1 MKKLLTLITVFA
13 SLSMW
18 AQTQVSGTVTDADGQ
33 PLPGANIVLDGTT
46 GAVSD
51 FDGNFSLSTDQQPP
65 FSLSISSV
73 GFESTSVEVTSA
85 SGSLTIQLS
94 EGSTQLDEIVVSAS
108 RMAERIFESP
118 VTVEKF
124 SLQKIENTPSAD
136 YFNGLA
142 NLKGVSLVEAGL
154 VFNQV
159 QIRGFS
165 DIYNEGLVTLVDG
178 MNNQMPVFG
187 FAVGNMIGLN
197 ELDVQSIELVPGA
210 ASALYGADA
219 YKGILFLNSKNP
231 FDHQGIS
238 VKIKQGITE
247 QNTAGQNDFTE
258 ISVRMATQLSDK
270 LAIKASL
277 SHKEGTDWSAQDY
290 RHSVDGVII
299 DNYASNAPDY
309 NAVNEEGEITFSTPL
324 IWDQLADVA
333 GNSAISGFTNYSPNY
348 FGSILSSGFNDVDM
362 FGSETS
368 NTKANLAI
376 HYRPNENSEI
386 SLQSLIGT
394 GTAPLSTGGTRYH
407 LDDVQ
412 IEQHKLEYKSG
423 GLTSRIYFTK
433 EDAGETLVAQLMSIA
448 LQQQSSYPQADG
460 SVATGIQSGWGLTY
474 LQTYL
479 GALAG
484 AKGYIT
490 DPTNPLSVLNGV
502 GLLIGDFQNHIFGNA
517 TPNPDPSTA
526 PLVPFLPN
534 EATAALTIDDLF
546 GGPGSTQA
554 AHNAARAAA
563 DAGMLKPGTSAFD
576 EAFDA
581 ASKISANNLG
591 AGAKII
597 DVSKI
602 YNYEIDYDF
611 EDKLS
616 VGQLIVGANL
626 RQYNLNTKGTLYT
639 DYTKPIEYQEY
650 GAYAQLKRNIFD
662 DKVTLTGSLRYDK
675 QTVLEE
681 GNITPRLGLLV
692 NLSENQNIRFSAQQ
706 GFRNPTNQDKFIG
719 YNQGTYTILGS
730 SKDNIQRYSQTL
742 PLRNSV
748 RDADGNHQNLHT
760 FTGEEVLGNGYDI
773 FSGVAVDL
781 DYVKPEVV
789 TMFELG
795 YRYNISD
802 LTLDIS
808 AYYSNY
814 QDKIAG
820 KFVNVPVL
828 TNNNGTTYADAAA
841 AIAAD
846 NYYGFQVDSNLDE
859 EFNAYG
865 VSLEATKSIS
875 NNLIA
880 NLVYEY
886 NQKDYEENS
895 SVTSFVSWNTPDH
908 RIKGGL
914 NYTNGLFSL
923 NTNVRYNSA
932 YYYESSFFSADIDS
946 NTVIDAKASFALPA
960 LNATLEIGG
969 NNIGGDNY
977 VSLPGSGLIGSVYYT
992 GLRIDI

>member
-1 MKKLLTLITVFA
+1 MKKLLTLIAVFA
-13 SLSMW
+13 SFSMW

-51 FDGNFSLSTDQQPP
+51 FDGNFSLATDHQPP
-65 FSLSISSV
+65 FSLTVSSV
-73 GFESTSVEVTSA
+73 GFESATVEVTSA
-85 SGSLTIQLS
+85 TGSLTVQLS

-124 SLQKIENTPSAD
+124 SLQEIENTPSAD

-187 FAVGNMIGLN
+187 FAVGNLIGLN

-238 VKIKQGITE
+238 VKIKQGVTD
-247 QNTAGQNDFTE
+247 QDTAGQNDFTE
-258 ISVRMATQLSDK
+258 ISARMATQLSDK
-270 LAIKASL
+270 VAIKASF

-290 RHSVDGVII
+290 RHSVNGVIF
-299 DNYASNAPDY
+299 DDYPTNAPDY
-309 NAVNEEGEITFSTPL
+309 NAVNEEGEIAFSTAL
-324 IWDQLADVA
+324 IFDQLVGVT
-333 GNSAISGFTNYSPNY
+333 GNPAFSALAPISPNY
-348 FGSILSSGFNDVDM
+348 FGTILSTGFNDVDM

-376 HYRPNENSEI
+376 HYRPNSKSEI
-386 SLQSLIGT
+386 TIQSLLGT

-407 LDDVQ
+407 LDDVEIQ
-412 IEQHKLEYKSG
+412 QHKVEYQSG
-423 GLTSRIYFTK
+423 GLTSRFYYTK

-448 LQQQSSYPQADG
+448 IQQQSWNG
-460 SVATGIQSGWGLTY
+460 LGIQNGWGVNY
-474 LQTYL
+474 LNTYL
-479 GALAG
+479 GAISQVEYPPALYAAQYQANPLFGVGALLTGVATQIQTVAG
-484 AKGYIT
+484 TYAASGGT
-490 DPTNPLSVLNGV
+490 TTNPASLTFD
-502 GLLIGDFQNHIFGNA
+502 DFLGY
-517 TPNPDPSTA
+517 
-526 PLVPFLPN
+526 
-534 EATAALTIDDLF
+534 
-546 GGPGSTQA
+546 STQPF
-554 AHNAARAAA
+554 HDAARLAAA

-576 EAFDA
+576 AAFDA
-581 ASKISANNLG
+581 ASEISADNLG

-616 VGQLIVGANL
+616 IGQLIVGANL
-626 RQYNLNTKGTLYT
+626 RQYSLDTKGTLYT
-639 DYTKPIEYQEY
+639 DYNEPIEYQEY

-662 DKVTLTGSLRYDK
+662 DNITLTGSLRYDK
-675 QTVLEE
+675 QTVLED
-681 GNITPRLGLLV
+681 GNITPRLGLLF
-692 NLSENQNIRFSAQQ
+692 NLSDNQNIRLSAQQ

-719 YNQGTYTILGS
+719 YSQGTYTILGS
-730 SKDNIQRYSQTL
+730 SKESIERFNQTVG
-742 PLRNSV
+742 LRNGEV
-748 RDADGNHQNLHT
+748 HT
-760 FTGEEVLGNGYDI
+760 YTGPEVLNNAFDI
-773 FSGVAVDL
+773 LSGQAVDL
-781 DYVKPEVV
+781 DYVKAETV
-789 TMFELG
+789 TMLELG
-795 YRYNISD
+795 YRFNSPD
-802 LTLDIS
+802 FTLDIS
-808 AYYSNY
+808 GYYSNY

-820 KFVNVPVL
+820 KFINSPVL
-828 TNNNGTTYADAAA
+828 TSSLPTVEAALA
-841 AIAAD
+841 GGSF
-846 NYYGFQVDSNLDE
+846 YGFQVDSNLDE

-865 VSLEATKSIS
+865 VSLEAIKSFS
-875 NNLIA
+875 NNLNV

-886 NQKDYEENS
+886 NQKDYDDNDEI
-895 SVTSFVSWNTPDH
+895 TSFISWNTPDH
-908 RIKGGL
+908 RLKAGL
-914 NYTNGLFSL
+914 NYTKGYFSL
-923 NTNVRYNSA
+923 SGNLRYNSE
-932 YYYESSFFSADIDS
+932 YYYESSFFSNTIDS
-946 NTVIDAKASFALPA
+946 NTVIDAKASFDLPS
-960 LNATLEIGG
+960 LNAVLEIGG

>member
-1 MKKLLTLITVFA
+1 MKKLLTLIAVFA
-13 SLSMW
+13 SFTMW
-18 AQTQVSGTVTDADGQ
+18 AQTQVSGTVTDSDGQ

-65 FSLSISSV
+65 FSLTVSSV
-73 GFESTSVEVTSA
+73 GFESATVEVTSVT
-85 SGSLTIQLS
+85 GTLTIQLS

-124 SLQKIENTPSAD
+124 SLQEIENTPSAD

-187 FAVGNMIGLN
+187 FAVGNLIGLN

-238 VKIKQGITE
+238 VKIKQGVTD
-247 QNTAGQNDFTE
+247 QDTAGQNDFTE
-258 ISVRMATQLSDK
+258 ISARMATQLSDK
-270 LAIKASL
+270 VAIKASF

-290 RHSVDGVII
+290 RHSVNGVIF
-299 DNYASNAPDY
+299 DDYPTNAPDY
-309 NAVNEEGEITFSTPL
+309 NAVNEEGEIAFSTAL
-324 IWDQLADVA
+324 IFDQLVGVT
-333 GNSAISGFTNYSPNY
+333 GNPAFSALAPISPNY
-348 FGSILSSGFNDVDM
+348 FGTILSTGFNDVDM

-376 HYRPNENSEI
+376 HYRPNSKSEI
-386 SLQSLIGT
+386 TIQSLLGT

-407 LDDVQ
+407 LDDVEIQ
-412 IEQHKLEYKSG
+412 QHKVEYQSG
-423 GLTSRIYFTK
+423 GLTSRFYYTK

-448 LQQQSSYPQADG
+448 LQQQSSYPSG
-460 SVATGIQSGWGLTY
+460 ATGIQQGWGLTY

-479 GALAG
+479 GAIGQVEYPPALYAAQYQANPLFGVGALLTGVATQIQTVAG
-484 AKGYIT
+484 TYAASGGT
-490 DPTNPLSVLNGV
+490 TTNPASLTFD
-502 GLLIGDFQNHIFGNA
+502 DFLGY
-517 TPNPDPSTA
+517 
-526 PLVPFLPN
+526 
-534 EATAALTIDDLF
+534 
-546 GGPGSTQA
+546 STQPF
-554 AHNAARAAA
+554 HDAARLAA

-576 EAFDA
+576 AAFDA
-581 ASKISANNLG
+581 ASEISADNLG
-591 AGAKII
+591 TGAKII

-616 VGQLIVGANL
+616 IGQLIVGANL
-626 RQYNLNTKGTLYT
+626 RQYSLDTKGTLYT
-639 DYTKPIEYQEY
+639 DYNEPIEYQEY

-662 DKVTLTGSLRYDK
+662 DNITLTGSLRYDK
-675 QTVLEE
+675 QTVLED
-681 GNITPRLGLLV
+681 GNITPRLGLLF
-692 NLSENQNIRFSAQQ
+692 NLSDNQNIRLSAQQ

-719 YNQGTYTILGS
+719 YSQGTYTILGS
-730 SKDNIQRYSQTL
+730 SKESIERFNQTVG
-742 PLRNSV
+742 LRNGEV
-748 RDADGNHQNLHT
+748 HT
-760 FTGEEVLGNGYDI
+760 YTGPEVLNNAFDI
-773 FSGVAVDL
+773 LSGQAVDL
-781 DYVKPEVV
+781 DYVKAETV
-789 TMFELG
+789 TMLELG
-795 YRYNISD
+795 YRFNSPD
-802 LTLDIS
+802 FTLDIS
-808 AYYSNY
+808 GYYSNY

-820 KFVNVPVL
+820 KFINSPVL
-828 TNNNGTTYADAAA
+828 TSSLPTVEAALA
-841 AIAAD
+841 GGSF
-846 NYYGFQVDSNLDE
+846 YGFQVDSNLDE

-865 VSLEATKSIS
+865 VSLEAIKSFS
-875 NNLIA
+875 NNLNV

-886 NQKDYEENS
+886 NQKDYDDNDEI
-895 SVTSFVSWNTPDH
+895 TSFISWNTPDH
-908 RIKGGL
+908 RLKAGV
-914 NYTNGLFSL
+914 NYTKGYFSL
-923 NTNVRYNSA
+923 SGNLRYNSE
-932 YYYESSFFSADIDS
+932 YYYESSFFSNTIDS
-946 NTVIDAKASFALPA
+946 NTVIDAKASFDLPS
-960 LNATLEIGG
+960 LNAVLEIGG

>member
-1 MKKLLTLITVFA
+1 MKKLLTLIAVFA
-13 SLSMW
+13 SFTMW

-65 FSLSISSV
+65 FTITVSSV
-73 GFESTSVEVTSA
+73 GFASTTVDVTSA

-187 FAVGNMIGLN
+187 FAVGNLIGLN

-238 VKIKQGITE
+238 VKIKQGVTD
-247 QNTAGQNDFTE
+247 QDTAGQNDFTE
-258 ISVRMATQLSDK
+258 ISARMATQLSDK
-270 LAIKASL
+270 LAIKASF

-290 RHSVDGVII
+290 RHSVNGVIF
-299 DNYASNAPDY
+299 DDYPTNAPDY
-309 NAVNEEGEITFSTPL
+309 NAVNEEGEIAFSTAL
-324 IWDQLADVA
+324 IFDQLVDVT
-333 GNSAISGFTNYSPNY
+333 GNPAFSALAPISPNY
-348 FGSILSSGFNDVDM
+348 FGTILSTGFNDVDM

-376 HYRPNENSEI
+376 HYRPNSKSEI
-386 SLQSLIGT
+386 TIQSLLGT

-407 LDDVQ
+407 LDDVEIQ
-412 IEQHKLEYKSG
+412 QHKVEYQSG
-423 GLTSRIYFTK
+423 GLTSRFYYTK

-448 LQQQSSYPQADG
+448 LQQQSSYPSG
-460 SVATGIQSGWGLTY
+460 ATGIQQGWGLTY

-479 GALAG
+479 GAIGQVEYPPALYAAQYQADPLFGVGALLTGVATQIQTVAG
-484 AKGYIT
+484 TYAASGGT
-490 DPTNPLSVLNGV
+490 TTNPATLTFD
-502 GLLIGDFQNHIFGNA
+502 DFLGY
-517 TPNPDPSTA
+517 
-526 PLVPFLPN
+526 
-534 EATAALTIDDLF
+534 
-546 GGPGSTQA
+546 STQPF
-554 AHNAARAAA
+554 HDAARLAA

-576 EAFDA
+576 AAFDA
-581 ASKISANNLG
+581 ASEISADNLG

-616 VGQLIVGANL
+616 IGQLIVGANL
-626 RQYNLNTKGTLYT
+626 RQYSLDTKGTLYT
-639 DYTKPIEYQEY
+639 DYNEPIEYQEY

-662 DKVTLTGSLRYDK
+662 DNITLTGSLRYDK
-675 QTVLEE
+675 QTVLED
-681 GNITPRLGLLV
+681 GNITPRLGLLF
-692 NLSENQNIRFSAQQ
+692 NLSDNQNIRLSAQQ

-719 YNQGTYTILGS
+719 YSQGTYTILGS
-730 SKDNIQRYSQTL
+730 SKESIERFNQTVG
-742 PLRNSV
+742 LRNGEV
-748 RDADGNHQNLHT
+748 HT
-760 FTGEEVLGNGYDI
+760 YTGPEVLNNAFDI
-773 FSGVAVDL
+773 LSGQAVDL
-781 DYVKPEVV
+781 DYVKAETV
-789 TMFELG
+789 TMLELG
-795 YRYNISD
+795 YRFNSPD
-802 LTLDIS
+802 FTLDIS
-808 AYYSNY
+808 GYYSNY

-820 KFVNVPVL
+820 KFINSPVL
-828 TNNNGTTYADAAA
+828 TSSLPTVEAALA
-841 AIAAD
+841 GGSF
-846 NYYGFQVDSNLDE
+846 YGFQVDSNLDE

-865 VSLEATKSIS
+865 VSLEAIKSFS
-875 NNLIA
+875 NNLNV

-886 NQKDYEENS
+886 NQKDYDDNDEI
-895 SVTSFVSWNTPDH
+895 TSFISWNTPDH
-908 RIKGGL
+908 RLKAGV
-914 NYTNGLFSL
+914 NYTKGYFSL
-923 NTNVRYNSA
+923 SGNLRYNSE
-932 YYYESSFFSADIDS
+932 YYYESSFFSNTIDS
-946 NTVIDAKASFALPA
+946 NTVIDAKASFDLPS
-960 LNATLEIGG
+960 LNAVLEIGG

>member
-1 MKKLLTLITVFA
+1 MRKLLTLITVFA

-33 PLPGANIVLDGTT
+33 PLPGANIVLDGST

-65 FSLSISSV
+65 FSLTVSSV
-73 GFESTSVEVTSA
+73 GYESASVEVTSA
-85 SGSLTIQLS
+85 SVSLTIQLS

-187 FAVGNMIGLN
+187 FAVGNLIGLN

-247 QNTAGQNDFTE
+247 QDTAGQNDFTE

-299 DNYASNAPDY
+299 DNYAANSPDY
-309 NAVNEEGEITFSTPL
+309 NAVNEEGEIAFSTPA
-324 IWDQLADVA
+324 IFTQLAGLVGDQN
-333 GNSAISGFTNYSPNY
+333 GNGEIDSEAEKAAYDQYVSLGTLSPNY
-348 FGSILSSGFNDVDM
+348 FGTILSSGYNDVDM
-362 FGSETS
+362 FGAETS
-368 NTKANLAI
+368 NTKANLSI
-376 HYRPNENSEI
+376 HYRPNSNSEI

-394 GTAPLSTGGTRYH
+394 GSAPLSTGGTRYH
-407 LDDVQ
+407 MDNVQ
-412 IEQHKLEYKSG
+412 IQQHKLEYQSG
-423 GLTSRIYFTK
+423 GLTSRVYYTK
-433 EDAGETLVAQLMSIA
+433 EDAGDTVVAQLMSIA
-448 LQQQSSYPQADG
+448 LQQQSWG
-460 SVATGIQSGWGLTY
+460 GEGIRSGWGTNY
-474 LQTYL
+474 LNTYL
-479 GALAG
+479 GALGLREYPIEDNLLGYG
-484 AKGYIT
+484 ASELFGVSSLLGDIATDILTASAMGNDTKGLT
-490 DPTNPLSVLNGV
+490 LDK
-502 GLLIGDFQNHIFGNA
+502 LLGYNTQPYHDAARMSSDIPQEYNEDGTVK
-517 TPNPDPSTA
+517 TPGRIMPG
-526 PLVPFLPN
+526 
-534 EATAALTIDDLF
+534 TAAF
-546 GGPGSTQA
+546 
-554 AHNAARAAA
+554 
-563 DAGMLKPGTSAFD
+563 DA
-576 EAFDA
+576 AFDA
-581 ASKISANNLG
+581 ASKISADKLG

-616 VGQLIVGANL
+616 IGQLIVGANI
-626 RQYNLNTKGTLYT
+626 RHYNLNTQGTLYT
-639 DYTKPIEYQEY
+639 DYNNKPIEYQEY

-681 GNITPRLGLLV
+681 GNITPRLGLLF
-692 NLSENQNIRFSAQQ
+692 NLSEDQNIRFSAQQ

-730 SKDNIQRYSQTL
+730 SKESIERFTQTVE
-742 PLRNSV
+742 LRNGQIHEY
-748 RDADGNHQNLHT
+748 DGTYVMQNA
-760 FTGEEVLGNGYDI
+760 FDI
-773 FSGVAVDL
+773 TSGDKVTL

-795 YRYNISD
+795 YRYNVSD
-802 LTLDIS
+802 LTLDVS

-820 KFVNVPVL
+820 KFINSPVL
-828 TNNNGTTYADAAA
+828 TSNLSTAEA
-841 AIAAD
+841 AIAGG

-875 NNLIA
+875 NNLSA

-908 RIKGGL
+908 RVKGGL

-960 LNATLEIGG
+960 LKATLEIGG

>member
-1 MKKLLTLITVFA
+1 MKKLLTLIAVFA
-13 SLSMW
+13 SFTMW

-65 FSLSISSV
+65 FSLTVSSV
-73 GFESTSVEVTSA
+73 GFESATVEVTSA
-85 SGSLTIQLS
+85 TGSLTIQLS

-187 FAVGNMIGLN
+187 FAVGNLIGLN

-238 VKIKQGITE
+238 VKVKQGITE
-247 QNTAGQNDFTE
+247 QDTAGQNDFTE
-258 ISVRMATQLSDK
+258 ISVRLATQLSDK
-270 LAIKASL
+270 LAVKASL

-309 NAVNEEGEITFSTPL
+309 NAVNEEGEISFSTPL

-333 GNSAISGFTNYSPNY
+333 GNPALSNFTSYSPNY
-348 FGSILSSGFNDVDM
+348 FGTILSTGYNDVDM

-386 SLQSLIGT
+386 SIQSLLGT

-423 GLTSRIYFTK
+423 GLTSRFYYTK

-448 LQQQSSYPQADG
+448 LAQRSWNGA
-460 SVATGIQSGWGLTY
+460 GIQNGWG
-474 LQTYL
+474 QTYL
-479 GALAG
+479 LRYLGGLAA
-484 AKGYIT
+484 AKGYTADVAGIGSLLT
-490 DPTNPLSVLNGV
+490 DISGHILAAGTPNLDPTTGLPIDPTFPLPA
-502 GLLIGDFQNHIFGNA
+502 F
-517 TPNPDPSTA
+517 
-526 PLVPFLPN
+526 PN
-534 EATAALTIDDLF
+534 EATSVLTIDELF

-554 AHNAARAAA
+554 YHDAARTAA
-563 DAGMLKPGTSAFD
+563 DSGMLKPGTSAFD
-576 EAFDA
+576 QAFDEV
-581 ASKISANNLG
+581 SKISANNLG
-591 AGAKII
+591 AGAKIV

-616 VGQLIVGANL
+616 IGQLIVGANL
-626 RQYNLNTKGTLYT
+626 RQYNLNTQGTLYT

-662 DKVTLTGSLRYDK
+662 DNITLTGSLRYDK

-681 GNITPRLGLLV
+681 GNITPRLGLLF
-692 NLSENQNIRFSAQQ
+692 NLSDNQNIRFSAQQ

-730 SKDNIQRYSQTL
+730 SKDNIERYSQTL

-748 RDADGNHQNLHT
+748 RDDDGNHQNLHT
-760 FTGEEVLGNGYDI
+760 FTGEEVLGNSYDI

-841 AIAAD
+841 AIAAE

-875 NNLIA
+875 NNLSA

-908 RIKGGL
+908 RVKGGL

>member
-1 MKKLLTLITVFA
+1 MKKLLTLIAVFA
-13 SLSMW
+13 SFTMW

-65 FSLSISSV
+65 FSLTVSSV
-73 GFESTSVEVTSA
+73 GFESATVEVTSA
-85 SGSLTIQLS
+85 TGSLTIQLS

-124 SLQKIENTPSAD
+124 SLQEIENTPSAD

-187 FAVGNMIGLN
+187 FAVGNLIGLN

-238 VKIKQGITE
+238 VKIKQGVTD
-247 QNTAGQNDFTE
+247 QDTAGQNDFTE
-258 ISVRMATQLSDK
+258 ISARMATQLSDK
-270 LAIKASL
+270 VAIKASF

-290 RHSVDGVII
+290 RHSVNGVIF
-299 DNYASNAPDY
+299 DDYPTNAPDY
-309 NAVNEEGEITFSTPL
+309 NAVNEEGEIAFSTAL
-324 IWDQLADVA
+324 IFDQLVGVT
-333 GNSAISGFTNYSPNY
+333 GNPAFSALAPISPNY
-348 FGSILSSGFNDVDM
+348 FGTILSTGFNDVDM

-376 HYRPNENSEI
+376 HYRPNSKSEI
-386 SLQSLIGT
+386 TIQSLLGT

-407 LDDVQ
+407 LDDVEIQ
-412 IEQHKLEYKSG
+412 QHKVEYQSG
-423 GLTSRIYFTK
+423 GLTSRFYYTK

-448 LQQQSSYPQADG
+448 LQQQSSYPSG
-460 SVATGIQSGWGLTY
+460 ATGIQQGWGLTY

-479 GALAG
+479 GAIGQVEYPPALYAAQYQANPLFGVGALLTGVATQIQTVAG
-484 AKGYIT
+484 TYAASGGT
-490 DPTNPLSVLNGV
+490 TTNPASLTFD
-502 GLLIGDFQNHIFGNA
+502 DFLGY
-517 TPNPDPSTA
+517 
-526 PLVPFLPN
+526 
-534 EATAALTIDDLF
+534 
-546 GGPGSTQA
+546 STQPF
-554 AHNAARAAA
+554 HDAARLAA

-576 EAFDA
+576 AAFDA
-581 ASKISANNLG
+581 ASEISADNLG
-591 AGAKII
+591 TGAKII

-616 VGQLIVGANL
+616 IGQLIVGANL
-626 RQYNLNTKGTLYT
+626 RQYSLDTKGTLYT
-639 DYTKPIEYQEY
+639 DYNEPIEYQEY

-662 DKVTLTGSLRYDK
+662 DNITLTGSLRYDK
-675 QTVLEE
+675 QTVLED
-681 GNITPRLGLLV
+681 GNITPRLGLLF
-692 NLSENQNIRFSAQQ
+692 NLSDNQNIRLSAQQ

-719 YNQGTYTILGS
+719 YSQGTYTILGS
-730 SKDNIQRYSQTL
+730 SKESIERFNQTVG
-742 PLRNSV
+742 LRNGEV
-748 RDADGNHQNLHT
+748 HT
-760 FTGEEVLGNGYDI
+760 YTGPEVLNNAFDI
-773 FSGVAVDL
+773 LSGQAVDL
-781 DYVKPEVV
+781 DYVKAETV
-789 TMFELG
+789 TMLELG
-795 YRYNISD
+795 YRFNSPD
-802 LTLDIS
+802 FTLDIS
-808 AYYSNY
+808 GYYSNY

-820 KFVNVPVL
+820 KFINSPVL
-828 TNNNGTTYADAAA
+828 TSSLPTVEAALA
-841 AIAAD
+841 GGSF
-846 NYYGFQVDSNLDE
+846 YGFQVDSNLDE

-865 VSLEATKSIS
+865 VSLEAIKSFS
-875 NNLIA
+875 NNLNV

-886 NQKDYEENS
+886 NQKDYDDNDEI
-895 SVTSFVSWNTPDH
+895 TSFISWNTPDH
-908 RIKGGL
+908 RLKAGV
-914 NYTNGLFSL
+914 NYTKGYFSL
-923 NTNVRYNSA
+923 SGNLRYNSE
-932 YYYESSFFSADIDS
+932 YYYESSFFSNTIDS
-946 NTVIDAKASFALPA
+946 NTVIDAKASFDLPS
-960 LNATLEIGG
+960 LNAVLEIGG

>member
-1 MKKLLTLITVFA
+1 MKKLLTLIAVFA
-13 SLSMW
+13 SFTMW
-18 AQTQVSGTVTDADGQ
+18 AQTQVSGTVTDSDGQ

-65 FSLSISSV
+65 FSLTVSSV
-73 GFESTSVEVTSA
+73 GFESATVEVTSA
-85 SGSLTIQLS
+85 TGTLTIQLS

-124 SLQKIENTPSAD
+124 SLQEIENTPSAD

-187 FAVGNMIGLN
+187 FAVGNLIGLN

-238 VKIKQGITE
+238 VKIKQGVTD
-247 QNTAGQNDFTE
+247 QDTAGQNDFTE
-258 ISVRMATQLSDK
+258 ISARMATQLSDK
-270 LAIKASL
+270 VAIKASF

-290 RHSVDGVII
+290 RHSVNGVIF
-299 DNYASNAPDY
+299 DDYPTNAPDY
-309 NAVNEEGEITFSTPL
+309 NAVNEEGEIAFSTAL
-324 IWDQLADVA
+324 IFDQLVGVT
-333 GNSAISGFTNYSPNY
+333 GNPAFSALAPISPNY
-348 FGSILSSGFNDVDM
+348 FGTILSTGFNDVDM

-376 HYRPNENSEI
+376 HYRPNSKSEI
-386 SLQSLIGT
+386 TIQSLLGT

-407 LDDVQ
+407 LDDVEIQ
-412 IEQHKLEYKSG
+412 QHKVEYQSG
-423 GLTSRIYFTK
+423 GLTSRFYYTK

-448 LQQQSSYPQADG
+448 LQQQSSYPSG
-460 SVATGIQSGWGLTY
+460 ATGIQQGWGLTY

-479 GALAG
+479 GAIGQVEYPPALYAAQYQANPLFGVGALLTGVATQIQTVAG
-484 AKGYIT
+484 TYAASGGT
-490 DPTNPLSVLNGV
+490 TTNPASLTFD
-502 GLLIGDFQNHIFGNA
+502 DFLGY
-517 TPNPDPSTA
+517 
-526 PLVPFLPN
+526 
-534 EATAALTIDDLF
+534 
-546 GGPGSTQA
+546 STQPF
-554 AHNAARAAA
+554 HDAARLAA

-576 EAFDA
+576 AAFDA
-581 ASKISANNLG
+581 ASEISADNLG
-591 AGAKII
+591 TGAKII

-616 VGQLIVGANL
+616 IGQLIVGANL
-626 RQYNLNTKGTLYT
+626 RQYSLDTKGTLYT
-639 DYTKPIEYQEY
+639 DYNEPIEYQEY

-662 DKVTLTGSLRYDK
+662 DNITLTGSLRYDK
-675 QTVLEE
+675 QTVLED
-681 GNITPRLGLLV
+681 GNITPRLGLLF
-692 NLSENQNIRFSAQQ
+692 NLSDNQNIRLSAQQ

-719 YNQGTYTILGS
+719 YSQGTYTILGS
-730 SKDNIQRYSQTL
+730 SKESIERFNQTVG
-742 PLRNSV
+742 LRNGEV
-748 RDADGNHQNLHT
+748 HT
-760 FTGEEVLGNGYDI
+760 YTGPEVLNNAFDI
-773 FSGVAVDL
+773 LSGQAVDL
-781 DYVKPEVV
+781 DYVKAETV
-789 TMFELG
+789 TMLELG
-795 YRYNISD
+795 YRFNSPD
-802 LTLDIS
+802 FTLDIS
-808 AYYSNY
+808 GYYSNY

-820 KFVNVPVL
+820 KFINSPVL
-828 TNNNGTTYADAAA
+828 TSSLPTVEAALA
-841 AIAAD
+841 GGSF
-846 NYYGFQVDSNLDE
+846 YGFQVDSNLDE

-865 VSLEATKSIS
+865 VSLEAIKSFS
-875 NNLIA
+875 NNLNV

-886 NQKDYEENS
+886 NQKDYDDNDEI
-895 SVTSFVSWNTPDH
+895 TSFISWNTPDH
-908 RIKGGL
+908 RLKAGV
-914 NYTNGLFSL
+914 NYTKGYFSL
-923 NTNVRYNSA
+923 SGNLRYNSE
-932 YYYESSFFSADIDS
+932 YYYESSFFSNTIDS
-946 NTVIDAKASFALPA
+946 NTVIDAKASFDLPS
-960 LNATLEIGG
+960 LNAVLEIGG

>member
-1 MKKLLTLITVFA
+1 MKKLLTLIAVFA
-13 SLSMW
+13 SFTMW

-51 FDGNFSLSTDQQPP
+51 FDGNFSLSTEQQPP
-65 FSLSISSV
+65 FSLTVSSV
-73 GFESTSVEVTSA
+73 GFESATVEVTSA
-85 SGSLTIQLS
+85 TGSLTIQLS

-124 SLQKIENTPSAD
+124 SLQEIENTPSAD

-187 FAVGNMIGLN
+187 FAVGNLIGLN

-238 VKIKQGITE
+238 VKIKQGVTD
-247 QNTAGQNDFTE
+247 QDTAGQNDFTE

-270 LAIKASL
+270 VAIKASL

-290 RHSVDGVII
+290 RHSVNGVIF
-299 DNYASNAPDY
+299 DDYPTNAPDY
-309 NAVNEEGEITFSTPL
+309 NAVNEEGEIAFSTAL
-324 IWDQLADVA
+324 IFDQLVGVT
-333 GNSAISGFTNYSPNY
+333 GNPAFSALAPISPNY
-348 FGSILSSGFNDVDM
+348 FGTILSTGFNDVDM

-376 HYRPNENSEI
+376 HYRPNSKSEI
-386 SLQSLIGT
+386 TIQSLLGT

-407 LDDVQ
+407 LDDVEIQ
-412 IEQHKLEYKSG
+412 QHKVEYQSG
-423 GLTSRIYFTK
+423 GLTSRFYYTK

-448 LQQQSSYPQADG
+448 LQQQSSYPSG
-460 SVATGIQSGWGLTY
+460 ATGIQQGWGLTY

-479 GALAG
+479 GAIGQVEYPPALYAAQYQANPLFGVGALLTGVATQIQTVAG
-484 AKGYIT
+484 TYAASGGT
-490 DPTNPLSVLNGV
+490 TTNPASLTFDN
-502 GLLIGDFQNHIFGNA
+502 
-517 TPNPDPSTA
+517 
-526 PLVPFLPN
+526 FL
-534 EATAALTIDDLF
+534 
-546 GGPGSTQA
+546 GYSTQPF
-554 AHNAARAAA
+554 HDAARLAA

-576 EAFDA
+576 AAFDT
-581 ASKISANNLG
+581 ASEISADNLG
-591 AGAKII
+591 TGAKII

-616 VGQLIVGANL
+616 IGQLIVGANL
-626 RQYNLNTKGTLYT
+626 RQYSLDTKGTLYT
-639 DYTKPIEYQEY
+639 DYNEPIEYQEY

-662 DKVTLTGSLRYDK
+662 DNITLTGSLRYDK
-675 QTVLEE
+675 QTVLED
-681 GNITPRLGLLV
+681 GNITPRLGLLF
-692 NLSENQNIRFSAQQ
+692 NLSDNQNIRLSAQQ

-719 YNQGTYTILGS
+719 YSQGTYTILGS
-730 SKDNIQRYSQTL
+730 SKESIERFNQTVG
-742 PLRNSV
+742 LRNGEV
-748 RDADGNHQNLHT
+748 HT
-760 FTGEEVLGNGYDI
+760 YTGPEVLNNAFDI
-773 FSGVAVDL
+773 LSGQAVDL
-781 DYVKPEVV
+781 DYVKAETV
-789 TMFELG
+789 TMLELG
-795 YRYNISD
+795 YRFNSPD
-802 LTLDIS
+802 FTLDIS
-808 AYYSNY
+808 GYYSNY

-820 KFVNVPVL
+820 KFINSPVL
-828 TNNNGTTYADAAA
+828 TSSLPTVEAALA
-841 AIAAD
+841 GGSF
-846 NYYGFQVDSNLDE
+846 YGFQVDSNLDE

-865 VSLEATKSIS
+865 VSLEAIKSFS
-875 NNLIA
+875 NNLNV

-886 NQKDYEENS
+886 NQKDYDDNDEI
-895 SVTSFVSWNTPDH
+895 TSFISWNTPDH
-908 RIKGGL
+908 RLKAGV
-914 NYTNGLFSL
+914 NYTKGYFSL
-923 NTNVRYNSA
+923 SGNLRYNSE
-932 YYYESSFFSADIDS
+932 YYYESSFFSNTIDS
-946 NTVIDAKASFALPA
+946 NTVIDAKASFDLPS
-960 LNATLEIGG
+960 LNAVLEIGG

>member
-13 SLSMW
+13 STMIW

-33 PLPGANIVLDGTT
+33 PLPGANIVLDGST

-51 FDGNFSLSTDQQPP
+51 FDGNFSLTTDQQPP
-65 FSLSISSV
+65 FSLTVSSV
-73 GFESTSVEVTSA
+73 GFESSTVDVTSA
-85 SGSLTIQLS
+85 SGLLTIQLS
-94 EGSTQLDEIVVSAS
+94 EGNTQLDEIVVSAS

-187 FAVGNMIGLN
+187 FAVGNLIGLN

-238 VKIKQGITE
+238 VKVKQGITE
-247 QNTAGQNDFTE
+247 QDTAGSNDFTE

-299 DNYASNAPDY
+299 DNYAANSPDY
-309 NAVNEEGEITFSTPL
+309 NAVNEEGEIAFSTPL
-324 IWDQLADVA
+324 IFDQLVGVT
-333 GNSAISGFTNYSPNY
+333 GNPAFSALAPISPNY
-348 FGSILSSGFNDVDM
+348 FGTILSSGFNDVDM
-362 FGSETS
+362 FGAETN

-376 HYRPNENSEI
+376 HYRPNEDSEI

-448 LQQQSSYPQADG
+448 LQQQSSYPSGA
-460 SVATGIQSGWGLTY
+460 SGIQDGWGLTY

-479 GALAG
+479 GAIGLQEYPTATYGAQYADNPLFGVGAVLTGVATQIQTVAG
-484 AKGYIT
+484 AYAASGGT
-490 DPTNPLSVLNGV
+490 TTNP
-502 GLLIGDFQNHIFGNA
+502 A
-517 TPNPDPSTA
+517 T
-526 PLVPFLPN
+526 
-534 EATAALTIDDLF
+534 LTFDEYL
-546 GGPGSTQA
+546 GYSTQPF
-554 AHNAARAAA
+554 HDAARAAA
-563 DAGMLKPGTSAFD
+563 DAGMLKPGTPEFD

-581 ASKISANNLG
+581 ASEISANNLG

-602 YNYEIDYDF
+602 YNYEMDYDF

-616 VGQLIVGANL
+616 IGQLIVGANL
-626 RQYNLNTKGTLYT
+626 RHYNLDTQGTLYT
-639 DYTKPIEYQEY
+639 DYNNKPIEYQEY

-662 DKVTLTGSLRYDK
+662 DKVTLSGSLRYDK

-681 GNITPRLGLLV
+681 GNITPRLGLLF

-719 YNQGTYTILGS
+719 YSQGTYTILGS
-730 SKDNIQRYSQTL
+730 SKESIERFNQTVG
-742 PLRNSV
+742 LRNGVIHTYTGPYVLENAFDIISG
-748 RDADGNHQNLHT
+748 DAVT
-760 FTGEEVLGNGYDI
+760 
-773 FSGVAVDL
+773 L

-789 TMFELG
+789 TMLELG

-802 LTLDIS
+802 LTFDVS

-820 KFVNVPVL
+820 KYINSPVL
-828 TNNNGTTYADAAA
+828 TSTLTTAEA
-841 AIAAD
+841 AIAGGSF
-846 NYYGFQVDSNLDE
+846 YGFQVDSNLDE

-865 VSLEATKSIS
+865 VSLEATKSVS
-875 NNLIA
+875 DNLSL

-886 NQKDYEENS
+886 NQKDYEENDR
-895 SVTSFVSWNTPDH
+895 VTSFVSWNTPDH

-914 NYTNGLFSL
+914 NYTKGAFSL
-923 NTNVRYNSA
+923 NANARYHSE
-932 YYYESSFFSADIDS
+932 YYYESSFFSDTIES

-960 LNATLEIGG
+960 LKATLEIGG